1 MKCKNG
7 KTQDNA
13 RPAKINAGFNR
24 LWYAG
29 LLLLAC
35 LPAHSVRA
43 DWDFSF
49 FKAANPGPAGMDR
62 AFEYQVYLRMDEH
75 ADRLQGADAV
85 VTRFG
90 NTIVI
95 TGQVKDED
103 DRAQVD
109 KLVLDVAGI
118 KREQGNG
125 SIVIPVRTR
134 ECGGK
139 AMATNAKRQLI
150 LNPNKDCSSLRSDTG
165 LQLQAKGQLFNH
177 IAVASSNPQRQ
188 LAGAALQ
195 VAQASVLLLDAGVID
210 ATDRSVIRLVAQD
223 GVMYVL
229 GNPDAFSQEKVRATL
244 MTIEGISDVRFYL
257 DQPE

>member
-1 MKCKNG
+1 MSV
-7 KTQDNA
+7 KTA
-13 RPAKINAGFNR
+13 TRLNR
-24 LWYAG
+24 VWCAG
-29 LLLLAC
+29 LLLAAC
-35 LPAHSVRA
+35 LPVYSVRA
-43 DWDFSF
+43 DWDFSVF
-49 FKAANPGPAGMDR
+49 TAEDPGPAGMDR
-62 AFEYQVYLRMDEH
+62 AFEYEAWRLMDEH
-75 ADRLQGADAV
+75 SDRLQGVDAV

-95 TGQVKDED
+95 TGQAQDEGG
-103 DRAQVD
+103 RAQVD
-109 KLVLDVAGI
+109 KLVLEVAGI

-139 AMATNAKRQLI
+139 AMASNTRRKSI
-150 LNPNKDCSSLRSDTG
+150 VKPDKDCSSLRSDDG
-165 LQLQAKGQLFNH
+165 LQLQVKGQLFNH
-177 IAVASSNPQRQ
+177 IAIASSDPARQ

-195 VAQASVLLLDAGVID
+195 AAQAGMSLLDAGVVN

-244 MTIEGISDVRFYL
+244 MTIDGISDVRFYF
-257 DQPE
+257 DRPD